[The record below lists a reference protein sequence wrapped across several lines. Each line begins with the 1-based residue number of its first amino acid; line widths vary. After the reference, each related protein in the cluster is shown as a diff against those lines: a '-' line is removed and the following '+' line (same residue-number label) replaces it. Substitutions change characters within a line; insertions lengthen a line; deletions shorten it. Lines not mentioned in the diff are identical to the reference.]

1 MGRAVLTSS
10 SDGLNRQFS
19 NKFRSKFERRRIPK
33 IVLNFERTEYR
44 RAGRRYSK
52 LSILISKE
60 LVGERGSWCSFDC
73 WNCTDSISW
82 MDKVARSR
90 RWVTFGGTIP
100 RPDSHNW
107 TNFAEEQASS
117 KRPSS
122 THGSLHLGTNF
133 EPLFLRVLTDCLEL
147 RVESNF
153 GDNLSEKKRS
163 GWRKRGKENARRES
177 EMYNIKGGLN
187 FGSSSRS
194 D

>member
-10 SDGLNRQFS
+10 PAGLNRQFS

-117 KRPSS
+117 KRPPS

-133 EPLFLRVLTDCLEL
+133 EPLFLRVPRINRLPRVAS
-147 RVESNF
+147 RVELWRQF
-153 GDNLSEKKRS
+153 VGEEEVGAKETGK
-163 GWRKRGKENARRES
+163 RKRREG
-177 EMYNIKGGLN
+177 EW
-187 FGSSSRS
+187 
-194 D
+194 DV